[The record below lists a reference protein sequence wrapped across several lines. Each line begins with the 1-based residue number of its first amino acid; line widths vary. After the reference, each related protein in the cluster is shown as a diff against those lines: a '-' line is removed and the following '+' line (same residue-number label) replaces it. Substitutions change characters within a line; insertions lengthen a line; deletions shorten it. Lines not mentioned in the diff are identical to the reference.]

1 MTKSQAIR
9 HCIFEDT
16 LFATRFFFASE
27 TGQKFNVGEH
37 HKTIAEAFDDV
48 FEGKTRFLIIN
59 LPPRYSKTEMK
70 KAFVKKGLALN
81 PASKYILTSYSANLA
96 LDDSEKIRDAVTSDW
111 YTNLFPEVVV
121 KKDAKAKQKWYTTAG
136 GGIYA
141 TSSCGQITGFGAGV
155 VQTESADIESFLN
168 GDDVEPDED
177 KPETPEDDDPKRK
190 FGGAIIIDDPLKVI
204 DADSPVMRQKVIDIF
219 EGTIRSRVND
229 RNTPI
234 IVIMQR
240 LHKDD
245 LCGYLQR
252 EEEKYDWRV
261 ISLPAIITDEDGNE
275 RPLYPFKH
283 SLEELHIMREQNK
296 YVFETQYQQNPWTSN
311 DKLWLFTF
319 DRKRHTG
326 TTTYNPRMPLYVSLD
341 FNRSPMTCSLW
352 QIDPQRITCI
362 DTIKMEGTTRMICME
377 IEKRYPHANLIITGD
392 CSGSNLTTMSLIDNY
407 KEVQYYF
414 RLGEAA
420 MQVAKTN
427 PPLAQ
432 SRLFVNSIFERFV
445 VIIDKD
451 RCKPLIFDFENVKSD
466 EDNKPIKTSRENE
479 AQKAD
484 MLDNARYFFHRFY
497 SHFTPI
503 NH

>member
-1 MTKSQAIR
+1 
-9 HCIFEDT
+9 
-16 LFATRFFFASE
+16 
-27 TGQKFNVGEH
+27 
-37 HKTIAEAFDDV
+37 
-48 FEGKTRFLIIN
+48 
-59 LPPRYSKTEMK
+59 
-70 KAFVKKGLALN
+70 
-81 PASKYILTSYSANLA
+81 
-96 LDDSEKIRDAVTSDW
+96 
-111 YTNLFPEVVV
+111 
-121 KKDAKAKQKWYTTAG
+121 
-136 GGIYA
+136 
-141 TSSCGQITGFGAGV
+141 
-155 VQTESADIESFLN
+155 
-168 GDDVEPDED
+168 
-177 KPETPEDDDPKRK
+177 
-190 FGGAIIIDDPLKVI
+190 
-204 DADSPVMRQKVIDIF
+204 MRQKVIDIF

-283 SLEELHIMREQNK
+283 SLEELKIMREQNK

-451 RCKPLIFDFENVKSD
+451 RCKPLIFDFENVKSN